1 MFSSFLPVPLSCV
14 LICITAPS
22 PKSTFTF
29 SPPRLTGGDAEDL
42 VVLSN
47 GDPVTFARIE
57 SKEEADNL
65 AAWIN
70 HILGVQV
77 EKEEEVQKVKV
88 KEIVDDI
95 LNESFDLLEEAEE
108 EEEKD
113 EVNDSGLL
121 EELCPEEEEEEEDL
135 VLAEVE

>member
-1 MFSSFLPVPLSCV
+1 M
-14 LICITAPS
+14 
-22 PKSTFTF
+22 
-29 SPPRLTGGDAEDL
+29 
-42 VVLSN
+42 VLSN

-57 SKEEADNL
+57 SKEEANNL

>member
-1 MFSSFLPVPLSCV
+1 M
-14 LICITAPS
+14 
-22 PKSTFTF
+22 
-29 SPPRLTGGDAEDL
+29 TGGDAEDL

-88 KEIVDDI
+88 KEIVEDI
-95 LNESFDLLEEAEE
+95 LNESFDLLEEAE

-121 EELCPEEEEEEEDL
+121 EELCPEEEEEDDL
-135 VLAEVE
+135 VLADVEETVDFFEM